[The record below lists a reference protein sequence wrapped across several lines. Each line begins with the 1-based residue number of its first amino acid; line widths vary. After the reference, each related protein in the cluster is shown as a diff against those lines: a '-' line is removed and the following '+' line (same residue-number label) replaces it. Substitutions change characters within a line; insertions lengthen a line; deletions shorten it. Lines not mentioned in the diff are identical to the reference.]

1 MELTIATPFL
11 AFTLFLFLET
21 AILKLKHESKPTH
34 IKSIDAPKILADTE
48 KKKKKRIFSFKLLKD
63 IVMFNYPL
71 ST

>member
-48 KKKKKRIFSFKLLKD
+48 KKRKEKNFQFQIIEGHSD
-63 IVMFNYPL
+63 V
-71 ST
+71 